1 MKTPLLIKL
10 DFEDDDMFGGT
21 DAIAL
26 VEMPAIETDLFKF
39 KQEHFEFATY
49 TDYPEAVKKAAERGI
64 RLNEKV
70 NNKCATRVGKIR
82 ATQLAAGKPISE
94 ETIKR
99 MFAYLS
105 RAKEYY
111 NPNDTEACGT
121 ISYLLWGGE
130 PALKWSER
138 KLEQIEREREMKMEN
153 EIVDSDIDKFK
164 ALLDDISKLPS
175 SEAENVLEF
184 FKALE
189 CQCNGGCSCN
199 KTEDKQVESFCDVS
213 GECDNTSEYTAFSV
227 VNGDEQ
233 MIVSPVMIPNKPI
246 LRKDSDGEL
255 FYVYFSAD
263 TIERMAHKF
272 LITKRT
278 DSFNLEHDSSMKLN
292 GINLVESWVKQTE
305 GDKSSKYGFSE
316 LPIGTW
322 FVQLKVQDSKLWALI
337 KSGVVKGLS
346 LEGAFKQKAINAK
359 KTENFVEVKTEGGT
373 NLFIKEETLVT
384 FIVDDKGEIITVAP
398 DGEYILEDGSLLV
411 VNKGKANRFPA

>member
-1 MKTPLLIKL
+1 METPLIIKL

-26 VEMPAIETDLFKF
+26 VEMPAIETDFFTFKHE
-39 KQEHFEFATY
+39 QFEFATY
-49 TDYPEAVKKAAERGI
+49 SDYPEAVKKTAERGI
-64 RLNEKV
+64 RLNENV
-70 NNKCATRVGKIR
+70 SNKCATRVGKIR

-111 NPNDTEACGT
+111 NPNDEEACGT

-130 PALKWSER
+130 AALKWSER
-138 KLEQIEREREMKMEN
+138 KLNEIEREREMKMEN
-153 EIVDSDIDKFK
+153 EVIDSDIEKFK
-164 ALLDDISKLPS
+164 SLLDNISKLPA

-199 KTEDKQVESFCDVS
+199 KTENKQVESFCDVS
-213 GECDNTSEYTAFSV
+213 GECGNVSEYTTFSV
-227 VNGDEQ
+227 ANEDEQ

-246 LRKDSDGEL
+246 LRKDSNGEM

-263 TIERMAHKF
+263 TIERMAHRF
-272 LITKRT
+272 LISKRT
-278 DSFNLEHDSSMKLN
+278 DAFNLEHDSSMKLN

-305 GDKSSKYGFSE
+305 GDKSTKYGFSN

-322 FVQLKVQDSKLWALI
+322 FVQLKVQDAKLWTLI
-337 KSGVVKGLS
+337 KSGIVKGLS
-346 LEGAFKQKAINAK
+346 LEGAFNQKAINAK
-359 KTENFVEVKTEGGT
+359 
-373 NLFIKEETLVT
+373 I
-384 FIVDDKGEIITVAP
+384 
-398 DGEYILEDGSLLV
+398 EDI
-411 VNKGKANRFPA
+411 F